1 MPTKFSISNNH
12 QASNM
17 TSNITHFLSRDDQT
31 VLLADVTPG
40 FMHQIFGSGLHQGFY
55 PGDYEYDSKGYT
67 DPEWYWKAS
76 DGKVWGIGWRWGSP
90 RLRGKGSRNGQSFSH
105 PCKFTAF
112 EFVEFL
118 RVSFGR

>member
-1 MPTKFSISNNH
+1 MGSVTYDLSFSRETTDG
-12 QASNM
+12 
-17 TSNITHFLSRDDQT
+17 TSNLSYLLDDEHREFIRT
-31 VLLADVTPG
+31 FTPP
-40 FMHQIFGSGLHQGFY
+40 MVENIFG
-55 PGDYEYDSKGYT
+55 PGDESCDIPSKGYT